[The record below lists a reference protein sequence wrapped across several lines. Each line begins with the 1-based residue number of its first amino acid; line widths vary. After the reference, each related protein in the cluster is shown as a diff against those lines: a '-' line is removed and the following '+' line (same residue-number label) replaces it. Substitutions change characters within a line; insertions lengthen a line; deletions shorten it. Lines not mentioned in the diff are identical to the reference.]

1 MQDYTIGENYT
12 LPSLGKVYNVP
23 VNPEIKIRSMTTE
36 EEMKRVVSVDQPY
49 KNMSEIIDDCLLE
62 SPGISAYDMC
72 IGDYQFLLHKL
83 RVVTYGPEYQVVN
96 TCTYCGHENEDVI
109 NLDELPVFTYTE
121 EFESYKEFTLPRSGN
136 RIRLKV
142 QTPRMFDKVQERYK
156 DFKRK
161 TKGNVQADPSLIYTI
176 VELIETI
183 DGREPDYGK
192 LDNWVRKLPM
202 ADVNEIIQ
210 RAERMNESIGVGTK
224 LVCDCQLCGLT
235 FETGLRATN
244 EFFRPAIH
252 IE

>member
-109 NLDELPVFTYTE
+109 NLDEDNNKMVFV
-121 EFESYKEFTLPRSGN
+121 K
-136 RIRLKV
+136 
-142 QTPRMFDKVQERYK
+142 K
-156 DFKRK
+156 DF
-161 TKGNVQADPSLIYTI
+161 IM
-176 VELIETI
+176 ELIALI
-183 DGREPDYGK
+183 R
-192 LDNWVRKLPM
+192 
-202 ADVNEIIQ
+202 VNTG
-210 RAERMNESIGVGTK
+210 ERICIPFK
-224 LVCDCQLCGLT
+224 KQLL
-235 FETGLRATN
+235 
-244 EFFRPAIH
+244 
-252 IE
+252 